1 MIRLANLINTHN
13 ARTRQKTNALIESSM
28 SELDLIAQESD
39 NLKDFI
45 KQIVTDD
52 EYRDVFRVNNKESM
66 EYLKDIY
73 AAAHE
78 RDASAQQQAIQL
90 IGDNVDL
97 VAANYVSWLEDNL
110 EELEERGELTARQRF
125 DAVLKARF
133 ALMDSEADDVV
144 AYIMRVH
151 GASMHPETEIIPFI
165 RKFITNT
172 QSSHVVNEARGY
184 TPKELRLKSI
194 DILRS
199 LGIQLDDS
207 NIKDMV
213 KTLIDTIN
221 RTASGVI
228 LTPDDTQYDWTGIV
242 DRI

>member
-1 MIRLANLINTHN
+1 MIRLANLINTRS

-78 RDASAQQQAIQL
+78 RDASPQQQATQL

-144 AYIMRVH
+144 AYIMRQH
-151 GASMHPETEIIPFI
+151 GASMHPESELITFI
-165 RKFITNT
+165 QKF
-172 QSSHVVNEARGY
+172 
-184 TPKELRLKSI
+184 L
-194 DILRS
+194 
-199 LGIQLDDS
+199 
-207 NIKDMV
+207 
-213 KTLIDTIN
+213 
-221 RTASGVI
+221 
-228 LTPDDTQYDWTGIV
+228 
-242 DRI
+242 

>member
-78 RDASAQQQAIQL
+78 RDASTQQQATQL

-144 AYIMRVH
+144 AYIMRQH
-151 GASMHPETEIIPFI
+151 GASMHPESELITFI
-165 RKFITNT
+165 QKF
-172 QSSHVVNEARGY
+172 
-184 TPKELRLKSI
+184 L
-194 DILRS
+194 
-199 LGIQLDDS
+199 
-207 NIKDMV
+207 
-213 KTLIDTIN
+213 
-221 RTASGVI
+221 
-228 LTPDDTQYDWTGIV
+228 
-242 DRI
+242 

>member
-1 MIRLANLINTHN
+1 MIRLANLINTRS

-66 EYLKDIY
+66 TYLKDIY

-144 AYIMRVH
+144 AYIMRQH
-151 GASMHPETEIIPFI
+151 GASMHPESELITFI
-165 RKFITNT
+165 QKF
-172 QSSHVVNEARGY
+172 
-184 TPKELRLKSI
+184 L
-194 DILRS
+194 
-199 LGIQLDDS
+199 
-207 NIKDMV
+207 
-213 KTLIDTIN
+213 
-221 RTASGVI
+221 
-228 LTPDDTQYDWTGIV
+228 
-242 DRI
+242 